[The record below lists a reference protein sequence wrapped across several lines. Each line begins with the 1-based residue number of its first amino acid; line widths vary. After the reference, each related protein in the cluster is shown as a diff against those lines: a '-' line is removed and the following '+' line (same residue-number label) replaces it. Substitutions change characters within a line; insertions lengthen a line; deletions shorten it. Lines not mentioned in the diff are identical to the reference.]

1 MLIRISASRVE
12 SWFVFSHR
20 IIARWVVA
28 RAVGD
33 GGRGAG
39 FIAWATARGI
49 VGTLTEDATGPVC
62 TGIQSHR

>member
-1 MLIRISASRVE
+1 M
-12 SWFVFSHR
+12 
-20 IIARWVVA
+20 ARWVAA

-49 VGTLTEDATGPVC
+49 VGTLTEDTTGPV
-62 TGIQSHR
+62 GARVKLH